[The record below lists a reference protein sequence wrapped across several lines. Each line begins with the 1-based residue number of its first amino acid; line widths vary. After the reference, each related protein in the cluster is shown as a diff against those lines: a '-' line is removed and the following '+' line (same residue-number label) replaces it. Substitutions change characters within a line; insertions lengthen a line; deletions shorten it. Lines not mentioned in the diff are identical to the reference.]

1 MTNLSGAN
9 LNNGAAVGPQGECR
23 ESTSRFPKY
32 PAYKDSGVEWL
43 GSVPERWAIF
53 SLKRSVDGCTNGLW
67 GDEPDGEN
75 DLAVIRVA
83 DFDRATCR
91 VGLDKLTYR
100 SITQKER
107 ASRLLQPGDLLIEKS
122 GGGEKT
128 LVGCVVLFEHEF
140 EAITSN
146 FVARMRPLASFDSG
160 FLCYAFDSLYQG
172 KVNFPAIKQTTGI
185 QNLDSES
192 YLQEQ
197 FCFPTLAEQTQIA
210 RFLDHETARIDALIE
225 EQQRLIE
232 LLKEKRQAVISH
244 AVTNGLDP
252 TVPMKDSGIE
262 WLGDVPAHWDVGAL
276 KHFISPVPGAI
287 KTGPFGSHLKSEDMK
302 EGPYKVFNQRS
313 VIDADFSS
321 GDNFISEEKFA
332 ELRGFTAFPGDVLVT
347 TRGTIGRAAILPDNA
362 EVGILHP
369 CLLRVQVDESK
380 ITSSYLCRLIQES
393 HLLKTQLSLMSN
405 STTIEVIYSETMAN
419 LLIPVPPITEQAQ
432 IAAFL
437 DDVISKFGALTSDAN
452 ESVRLL
458 QERRAALISAAVTGK
473 IDVRGWQPPAS
484 TQTPEFEV
492 AEAH

>member
-1 MTNLSGAN
+1 MS
-9 LNNGAAVGPQGECR
+9 
-23 ESTSRFPKY
+23 FPTY

-43 GSVPERWAIF
+43 GSVPEHWAIF

-197 FCFPTLAEQTQIA
+197 FCFPTLVEQTQIA

-232 LLKEKRQAVISH
+232 LLNEKRQAVISH
-244 AVTNGLDP
+244 AVTKGLDP
-252 TVPMKDSGIE
+252 AVPVKDSGAE
-262 WLGDVPAHWDVGAL
+262 WLGEVPAHWTVTRLRRICIEINDINHVMPVAVETGVPFLSAKDLLDDGTLNFTEDV
-276 KHFISPVPGAI
+276 K
-287 KTGPFGSHLKSEDMK
+287 M
-302 EGPYKVFNQRS
+302 
-313 VIDADFSS
+313 
-321 GDNFISEEKFA
+321 ISESDFMALSKKICPRRGDIIYSRIGACLGKARLVETDERFLVSYSCCVVRVIEHIA
-332 ELRGFTAFPGDVLVT
+332 CPRFIQHLLDGEMILTEARLRTQGIGVPDLGL
-347 TRGTIGRAAILPDNA
+347 GEIGRFPIALPP
-362 EVGILHP
+362 V
-369 CLLRVQVDESK
+369 
-380 ITSSYLCRLIQES
+380 
-393 HLLKTQLSLMSN
+393 
-405 STTIEVIYSETMAN
+405 SE
-419 LLIPVPPITEQAQ
+419 QKQ
-432 IAAFL
+432 IARYL
-437 DDVISKFGALTSDAN
+437 DDQAGKFRTLTAEAKRATN
-452 ESVRLL
+452 LL
-458 QERRAALISAAVTGK
+458 QEHRSALISAAVTGK
-473 IDVRGWQPPAS
+473 IDVRGWQSPVS
-484 TQTPEFEV
+484 TQVPKFEV
-492 AEAH
+492 AEAV

>member
-1 MTNLSGAN
+1 MS
-9 LNNGAAVGPQGECR
+9 
-23 ESTSRFPKY
+23 FPTY

-43 GSVPERWAIF
+43 GSVPEHWAIF

-107 ASRLLQPGDLLIEKS
+107 ASRLLQSGDLLIEKS

-140 EAITSN
+140 EAVTSN
-146 FVARMRPLASFDSG
+146 FVARMRPLPSFDSG

-192 YLQEQ
+192 YLQER

-232 LLKEKRQAVISH
+232 LLKE
-244 AVTNGLDP
+244 
-252 TVPMKDSGIE
+252 
-262 WLGDVPAHWDVGAL
+262 
-276 KHFISPVPGAI
+276 
-287 KTGPFGSHLKSEDMK
+287 
-302 EGPYKVFNQRS
+302 
-313 VIDADFSS
+313 
-321 GDNFISEEKFA
+321 
-332 ELRGFTAFPGDVLVT
+332 
-347 TRGTIGRAAILPDNA
+347 
-362 EVGILHP
+362 
-369 CLLRVQVDESK
+369 
-380 ITSSYLCRLIQES
+380 
-393 HLLKTQLSLMSN
+393 
-405 STTIEVIYSETMAN
+405 
-419 LLIPVPPITEQAQ
+419 
-432 IAAFL
+432 
-437 DDVISKFGALTSDAN
+437 
-452 ESVRLL
+452 
-458 QERRAALISAAVTGK
+458 SA
-473 IDVRGWQPPAS
+473 RP
-484 TQTPEFEV
+484 
-492 AEAH
+492 